1 MISFYLSGKGI
12 EFKTNPLDQARAPTS
27 REWKLKNEGLK
38 QGCTAKGRKEGA
50 VNCNFMVGISHS
62 HGVVFSTSLSK

>member
-27 REWKLKNEGLK
+27 REWRLKNEGLK
-38 QGCTAKGRKEGA
+38 QGC
-50 VNCNFMVGISHS
+50 
-62 HGVVFSTSLSK
+62 